1 MQDCKLICEPGLE
14 NKTRIKAWYC
24 RYTWRQLLW
33 ILWQNPQEPEKLESI
48 KSALSP
54 EEPRCPPQSSPAIRI
69 CRNETNPIEQIQSW
83 TRVTGQNTSF
93 ILSFFKNPACASAPN
108 EEQRQNLHGLDCRDD
123 VDAGSEFPFHDAPLG
138 E

>member
-1 MQDCKLICEPGLE
+1 MK
-14 NKTRIKAWYC
+14 
-24 RYTWRQLLW
+24 
-33 ILWQNPQEPEKLESI
+33 
-48 KSALSP
+48 
-54 EEPRCPPQSSPAIRI
+54 
-69 CRNETNPIEQIQSW
+69 QIQSW

-138 E
+138 EWAKIELDTNESEWETWQKQKNSFVFYVF